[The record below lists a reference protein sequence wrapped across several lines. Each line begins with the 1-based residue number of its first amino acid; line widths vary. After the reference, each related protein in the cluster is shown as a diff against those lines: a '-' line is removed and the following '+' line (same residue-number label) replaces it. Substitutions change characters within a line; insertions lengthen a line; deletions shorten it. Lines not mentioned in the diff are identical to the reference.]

1 MIYWIWLAVGLG
13 LAAVEMVSQTF
24 VLIWFG
30 LAAIVV
36 GLAVWLMPG
45 LDVSAQYVAFGALS
59 MLLLV
64 PAWIIRA
71 RIREHRRDHGTRHEL
86 INDRAAQNIGRR
98 FVLSEPIAQGQGRA
112 FLGDTLWQLQGPD
125 LAAGRTVRV
134 TGADGTTLKVEAVEG
149 AR

>member
-30 LAAIVV
+30 LAAIIV

-45 LDVSAQYVAFGALS
+45 LDASAQYVAFGALS

-64 PAWIIRA
+64 PAWIVRA
-71 RIREHRRDHGTRHEL
+71 RIREHARSHGTRHEL
-86 INDRAAQNIGRR
+86 INDRAAQHLGRTL
-98 FVLSEPIAQGQGRA
+98 VLAEPITHGEGRA
-112 FLGDTLWQLQGPD
+112 FIGDTLWPLKGPD
-125 LAAGRTVRV
+125 VDAGRAVRV
-134 TGADGTTLKVEAVEG
+134 VDTDGMTLKVVPA
-149 AR
+149 

>member
-1 MIYWIWLAVGLG
+1 MIYWMWLAIGLG
-13 LAAVEMVSQTF
+13 LAAVEMASQTF

-30 LAAIVV
+30 LAAIIV
-36 GLAVWLMPG
+36 GFGVWLMPG
-45 LDVSAQYVAFGALS
+45 LDTSAQYVAFGALS

-71 RIREHRRDHGTRHEL
+71 RIRERTRDHGTRHEL

-98 FVLSEPIAQGQGRA
+98 FVLSEPIAHGQGRA

-125 LAAGRTVRV
+125 LAAGKTVRV

-149 AR
+149 AH